1 MELQIPK
8 TVTSSYDELQNLVAA
23 TLKSKRLG
31 KSHLN
36 YSDFDT
42 VDEDDDYDLNDWT
55 VKYPDF
61 EQIVDGTFEFKHIG
75 KVENPTFK
83 HFIWDAGKDVL
94 LRQPCDHVFLESIYV
109 EDGKVR
115 YFFGS

>member
-8 TVTSSYDELQNLVAA
+8 TVTSSYDDLEKLVAA
-23 TLKSKRLG
+23 TLKSKKLG
-31 KSHLN
+31 KSHLT
-36 YSDFDT
+36 YSDYDT
-42 VDEDDDYDLNDWT
+42 VNEGDYDIENWI

-61 EQIVDGTFEFKHIG
+61 EGVIEGTFEFKHLG
-75 KVENPTFK
+75 KMENPLFK

-94 LRQPCDHVFLESIYV
+94 LRQPCDHVFLERIYV

>member
-1 MELQIPK
+1 MELETPK
-8 TVTSSYDELQNLVAA
+8 TVTSSYDALQDLVAA
-23 TLKSKRLG
+23 TLKSKKLG

-42 VDEDDDYDLNDWT
+42 VNEDDYDLDNWV

-61 EQIVDGTFEFKHIG
+61 EEVVEGTFEFKHIG

-94 LRQPCDHVFLESIYV
+94 LRQPCDHVFLEVIYV